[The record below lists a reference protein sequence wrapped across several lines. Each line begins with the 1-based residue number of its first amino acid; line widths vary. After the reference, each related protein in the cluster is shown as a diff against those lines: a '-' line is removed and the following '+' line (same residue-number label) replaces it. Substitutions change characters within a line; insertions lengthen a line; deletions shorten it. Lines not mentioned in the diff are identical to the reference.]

1 MKIVVPKIPKSCLL
15 GAYLVV
21 AAPAHDKTPI
31 KTQNQIKKKLPPFTA
46 GFGPLLAPIPP
57 LVMPVRQ
64 GDSRRETAL
73 H

>member
-31 KTQNQIKKKLPPFTA
+31 KTQNQIKKKAASFH
-46 GFGPLLAPIPP
+46 
-57 LVMPVRQ
+57 
-64 GDSRRETAL
+64 SRVWTIVSSYPSSCDASEARGL
-73 H
+73 